1 MPKIILIVISDD
13 GDVQVHHIGNDTP
26 VTPKLS
32 DSAPIWENYLEKCKE
47 IDERNKTK
55 GS

>member
-1 MPKIILIVISDD
+1 MPKIILIVISDE

-26 VTPKLS
+26 VPPKLS
-32 DSAPIWENYLEKCKE
+32 VSAQDWKNYLAKCKE